1 MTSNEINLNRFQ
13 ITPDTKVGELL
24 TFYPHL
30 EDVLISL
37 APPFEKLRNPILKKT
52 VAKVTS
58 LRHASMVG
66 NIQLSLLI
74 NKLREAAGLETLVNK
89 EENAFCN
96 DSFEFK
102 PEMIVLE
109 YDAREDIDNGV
120 VPGKKVLNGIKELK
134 ENEIYKLITPFT
146 PAPLIDKAREK
157 GYLTCSKKTGEE
169 YFETYFS
176 KSPDSTIQD
185 EVI

>member
-1 MTSNEINLNRFQ
+1 MDVNTFQ

-30 EDVLISL
+30 EEVLISL
-37 APPFEKLRNPILKKT
+37 APAFEKLRNPVLKKT

-74 NKLREAAGLETLVNK
+74 NKLREAAGLEIIFKK
-89 EENAFCN
+89 EESAYCN

-102 PEMIVLE
+102 NEMVVME

-120 VPGKKVLNGIKELK
+120 VPGKKVLNGLKELK
-134 ENEIYKLITPFT
+134 ENEIYRLITPFT

-157 GYLTCSKKTGEE
+157 GYLSCSKKTDED
-169 YFETYFS
+169 YYETYFS
-176 KSPDSTIQD
+176 RAPGSTIQD
-185 EVI
+185 